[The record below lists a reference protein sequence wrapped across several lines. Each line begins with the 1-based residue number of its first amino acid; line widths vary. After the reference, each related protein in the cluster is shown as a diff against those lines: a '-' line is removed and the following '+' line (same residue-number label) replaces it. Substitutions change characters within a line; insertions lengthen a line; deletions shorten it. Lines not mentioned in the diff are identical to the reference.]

1 MSPRFHFTVIGKYES
16 GTRGEPQ
23 ITANVSAGSGEH
35 FVHAGTLTMSASE
48 WAALIDALLRT
59 IPESVEIED
68 ARHLI
73 IDPVLSENDQAA
85 VSNQSKRTA

>member
-16 GTRGEPQ
+16 DQRHEPQ
-23 ITANVSAGSGEH
+23 ITANVGAGSGEH
-35 FVHAGTLTMSASE
+35 FVHAGTRTMSVSE
-48 WAALIDALLRT
+48 WAALIDALLRI

-73 IDPVLSENDQAA
+73 IEPV
-85 VSNQSKRTA
+85 VSPQDAKRSA

>member
-16 GTRGEPQ
+16 ERKHEPQ
-23 ITANVSAGSGEH
+23 ITANVGAGSNDH
-35 FVHAGTLTMSASE
+35 FVHAGTLTMSVSE
-48 WAALIDALLRT
+48 WAALIDALLRV

-73 IDPVLSENDQAA
+73 IEPVVSEKEA
-85 VSNQSKRTA
+85 KRSA

>member
-23 ITANVSAGSGEH
+23 ITANVSSGSSEH

-59 IPESVEIED
+59 IPDSVEVED

-73 IDPVLSENDQAA
+73 IDPVLSDSDQAA
-85 VSNQSKRTA
+85 GTDRSKRTA

>member
-16 GTRGEPQ
+16 ERRHEPQ
-23 ITANVSAGSGEH
+23 ITANVSSGSGEH
-35 FVHAGTLTMSASE
+35 FVHAGTLTMSVSE
-48 WAALIDALLRT
+48 WAALIDALLRI

-73 IDPVLSENDQAA
+73 IEPVVSEQDA
-85 VSNQSKRTA
+85 KRSA